1 MKPIYIALII
11 IGILLLCSF
20 LYAIFKPEA
29 QITVPSNE
37 QPKLKESIT
46 FNPNLGTDYSTTD
59 NKEKTFTLGIFNNNV
74 MINAMSFTFDIVN
87 SVFNTSSV
95 KISIINI
102 NNDVLYSTTI
112 TNFKNIPIVVQI
124 NNIII
129 NKDSKVNLTLNGI
142 NTKIFSPSISINYYV
157 IPVVTK
163 IPSFPPASITKLN
176 TKIWPT
182 VISKNPYAITFPE
195 LCPSATVDYGINIP
209 DINKVSLAISG
220 GGSRSFTCMIGYFR
234 ALNRMGYKNKAQ
246 YASSVSGGSW
256 FYGLYSFCQG
266 NPKFTDEILLG
277 ESCGFANGI
286 IVPSKITIDVLS
298 NTNKSNSLYYGRI
311 FEKKDL
317 LEYVVEA
324 IILPSVPIDLAY
336 NYSIG
341 KLILEKYGLNEDV
354 PVATS
359 LLHANDISSRNIF
372 KGSPLVMPPN
382 TPFWI
387 CNTTLFFNYVSDS
400 PYPYAV
406 IPMTPLY
413 SGVPQSINQND
424 NTIGGYLVENFSF
437 GNTEAPTDIQI
448 PSNNLP
454 CSLPYFTTLK
464 KNTEIRTL
472 RDMLGTSSTAFANVL
487 YQPQNISNILATLLP
502 KSSAELIP
510 KYNIWGDTPPVPT
523 RSDSQ
528 CTSDLI
534 KGECKVPYG
543 YDVNSCARIG
553 PQCYSITAPQC
564 TNDSDCNW
572 SFSKLQCVNKNT
584 NTSELTC
591 RANPSFFKPCKCVS
605 PPTYT
610 PNTSKY
616 LNNQNAKLSDGAFSD
631 NTGILSLLA
640 RGVKK
645 IISFVNGTGIISEIC
660 DIPQLFGLAKQEC
673 IPAGS
678 MSLNTIKVFNSSD
691 YTNKVLPQFNSTYLS
706 GGPTFARVRLN
717 VLENIV
723 FGITGN
729 YEVEILFIL
738 QQPSKRFI
746 DNLPNEVKKEINNDG
761 LFKNFP
767 GYKTFFQNFN
777 LGIISLTF
785 EQSNLLST
793 YTDWCLNQPEL
804 KKNVQEMFA

>member
-1 MKPIYIALII
+1 MIVIGLI
-11 IGILLLCSF
+11 LLCSF
-20 LYAIFKPEA
+20 LYAIFKPES

-37 QPKLKESIT
+37 QTKLKENIT
-46 FNPNLGTDYSTTD
+46 FNPNLGINYSTTD
-59 NKEKTFTLGIFNNNV
+59 NIEKTFEMGKFSNNV
-74 MINAMSFTFDIVN
+74 MINSISFTFDSVN
-87 SVFNTSSV
+87 SVFDNSTV

-102 NNDVLYSTTI
+102 NNDVIYSTTI
-112 TNFKNIPIVVQI
+112 TNFKNTPIVVQI
-124 NNIII
+124 NYILI
-129 NKDSKVNLTLNGI
+129 NKDSKVNLILNGK
-142 NTKIFSPSISINYYV
+142 NTRIFSPSISINYYV

-182 VISKNPYAITFPE
+182 VISKNPYGITFPE
-195 LCPSATVDYGINIP
+195 LCPSATIDYGINIP

-246 YASSVSGGSW
+246 YVSSVSGGSW

-286 IVPSKITIDVLS
+286 IDPSKITIEVL
-298 NTNKSNSLYYGRI
+298 NDTNKSNSLYYGRI

-382 TPFWI
+382 SPFWI
-387 CNTTLFFNYVSDS
+387 CNTTLFFNYVSES
-400 PYPYAV
+400 PYPFAV

-413 SGVPQSINQND
+413 SGVPQSITQNN
-424 NTIGGYLVENFSF
+424 NTIGGYLVENFAF

-448 PSNNLP
+448 SSNTLP
-454 CSLPYFTTLK
+454 CSLPYFTSLK
-464 KNTEIRTL
+464 KNNEIRTL
-472 RDMLGTSSTAFANVL
+472 RDMLGPSSIAFASVL

-502 KSSAELIP
+502 KSSTELIP

-523 RSDSQ
+523 TSDSQ

-534 KGECKVPYG
+534 KGGCKVPYG

-564 TNDSDCNW
+564 TKNSDCNW
-572 SFSKLQCVNKNT
+572 SFSKLQCVNKNK

-591 RANPSFFKPCKCVS
+591 RANPSFFKPLGCKCVS

-610 PNTSKY
+610 ANNSKY
-616 LNNQNAKLSDGAFSD
+616 LNNQNAKLSDGGAGD
-631 NTGILSLLA
+631 NLGILSLLA

-645 IISFVNGTGIISEIC
+645 IIAFINGLNYYDPNC
-660 DIPQLFGLAKQEC
+660 DILALFGKAPPDC
-673 IPAGS
+673 VVGGS
-678 MSLNTIKVFNSSD
+678 SANNQNQVFNSRD
-691 YTNKVLPQFNSTYLS
+691 YENILLPEFKNNTKDGGPAFARLSLDVLPNY
-706 GGPTFARVRLN
+706 N
-717 VLENIV
+717 NC
-723 FGITGN
+723 ITGGYKADLLLIN
-729 YEVEILFIL
+729 L
-738 QQPSKRFI
+738 QPCDRFL
-746 DNLPNEVKKEINNDG
+746 NRLPDGVKNQINSG
-761 LFKNFP
+761 LFSNFP
-767 GYKTFFQNFN
+767 NYKTFFQNLN

-804 KKNVQEMFA
+804 KKNVEQMFA